1 MALQSHRRL
10 APRVEAY
17 LADVVRADLLS
28 GEPGRI
34 FGVPSA
40 QVWFVDR
47 VTIPSIV
54 ATAVTVWGEE
64 LLNQVPLLPIRR
76 LDVGKAL
83 FAHSNQVLFSAG
95 LYPLLPSATRYAMD
109 ALKRSVH
116 NCYFSHHGRPAML
129 SEEAGVLSAT
139 TCHFKWRR
147 HERRLPAPHCRGSP
161 GDPGDPSSDQA
172 SVRQN
177 RGAQ

>member
-1 MALQSHRRL
+1 
-10 APRVEAY
+10 
-17 LADVVRADLLS
+17 
-28 GEPGRI
+28 
-34 FGVPSA
+34 
-40 QVWFVDR
+40 VDR

-95 LYPLLPSATRYAMD
+95 LYPLLPSATKYAMD

-116 NCYFSHHGRPAML
+116 NCYFCYHGRPAKL
-129 SEEAGVLSAT
+129 SEEVEFFLRRHGRIRALDRLMALRSDYHRSFGFVLS
-139 TCHFKWRR
+139 C
-147 HERRLPAPHCRGSP
+147 LPTLLLLHVHTARDNRFPRDARPREGEAP
-161 GDPGDPSSDQA
+161 
-172 SVRQN
+172 
-177 RGAQ
+177 